1 VGRFL
6 DYGGWSA
13 SSDSIDLWPGADGK
27 PQKEKNGDECTMP
40 DGTKQKGT
48 LTWYVNG
55 KKQPG
60 NPADYQPKDQD
71 KIVLVFDPAGT
82 SLEALQTTAGPPPNQ
97 QSLQTP
103 VDETGAPPTGEQP
116 SAPPSS

>member
-1 VGRFL
+1 MVGEL
-6 DYGGWSA
+6 GL
-13 SSDSIDLWPGADGK
+13 IDLWPGADGK

-40 DGTKQKGT
+40 DGRSRKGT

-103 VDETGAPPTGEQP
+103 VDETGAPPSGAP